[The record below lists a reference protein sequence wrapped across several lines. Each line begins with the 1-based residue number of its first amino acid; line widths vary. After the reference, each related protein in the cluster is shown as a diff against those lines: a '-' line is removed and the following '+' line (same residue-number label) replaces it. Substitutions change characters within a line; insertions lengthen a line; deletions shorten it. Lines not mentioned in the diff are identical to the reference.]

1 VKLKEKPMND
11 NVQIE
16 FEDNGHK
23 GRYVVRGADG
33 AEAEMTFTRSGD
45 SRIIID
51 HTGVPD
57 AFRGQG
63 IGAKLVTRAVE
74 DARAAGKTIL
84 PLCPFAAAQ
93 FARHPEWADV
103 LAK

>member
-1 VKLKEKPMND
+1 MDAELP
-11 NVQIE
+11 IE
-16 FEDNGHK
+16 REDNGHK
-23 GRYVVRGADG
+23 GRYVVRNAEG
-33 AEAEMTFTRSGD
+33 AEAEMTFTRSGE

-63 IGAKLVTRAVE
+63 VGARLVARAVE
-74 DARAAGKTIL
+74 DARAEGKTVM

-93 FARHPEWADV
+93 FRRHPDWADV
-103 LAK
+103 LAT

>member
-1 VKLKEKPMND
+1 MND
-11 NVQIE
+11 DLPIE
-16 FEDNGHK
+16 LEDTGAK
-23 GRYVVRGADG
+23 GRYVVRGPDG
-33 AEAEMTFTRSGD
+33 AEAEMTFTRVGER
-45 SRIIID
+45 RIIID

-93 FARHPEWADV
+93 FKRHPEWADV
-103 LAK
+103 LDN